1 MRSLKFTL
9 GLFLFELITVNVL
22 LSFLAYNGLL
32 DVGVRTGICLILQ
45 TPCLFLQICCVVTGH
60 RGGRSADNRIDRR
73 GKDRMRTAGG
83 TQVLELRDLIAQLTP
98 RDGDHETSIDSLY
111 LIRYSS
117 SKTTDYAVLTPGF
130 CIAAQ
135 GQKEVLLGEDA
146 VYYQGTGHHIVSS
159 TQLPFRAAFCEGRQI
174 NPT

>member
-1 MRSLKFTL
+1 M
-9 GLFLFELITVNVL
+9 G
-22 LSFLAYNGLL
+22 
-32 DVGVRTGICLILQ
+32 
-45 TPCLFLQICCVVTGH
+45 
-60 RGGRSADNRIDRR
+60 
-73 GKDRMRTAGG
+73 TAGG
-83 TQVLELRDLIAQLTP
+83 TQVLELRELIAQLTP

-159 TQLPFRAAFCEGRQI
+159 TQLPVSGRILRATPDKPYLGLRVHFDLRSTGR
-174 NPT
+174 